1 MSKPLNLDQI
11 DVDGAVRETAAEA
24 MDALGGDTRSA
35 FLRRAGLAGGALVG
49 GGAILGA
56 LAPAAMAF
64 STGDRPPAKFGK
76 GDIGIL
82 NYALTLEYLESTF
95 YNEATSHQH
104 KHGFIK
110 DAETRVFLRT
120 VTDDENQHVAALKKV
135 LGHHAVKKPKF
146 DFHGDNAEEKKFKT
160 AAFTFENEGVHAYS
174 GQAFNIKD
182 PKVLRRGP
190 LDRHYRGASRLG
202 DRPDRA
208 AFGARHLPQRCV
220 RQAVRCL
227 ARPRR
232 RHQPQLHRGLTPQAG
247 TASGGTCAAWRTC
260 HPSFTACAPLSR
272 GALRRRG
279 RPSHSPRR
287 IPVSRGSHA
296 RGPTRRCDPR

>member
-120 VTDDENQHVAALKKV
+120 VTDDENQHVAALKSV

-146 DFHGDNAEEKKFKT
+146 DFHGDNADEKKFKT

-182 PKVLRRGP
+182 PKVLAAA
-190 LDRHYRGASRLG
+190 LSIVTIEARHASVIGLIAQRSESGISPNGAFDKPYGASR
-202 DRPDRA
+202 
-208 AFGARHLPQRCV
+208 V
-220 RQAVRCL
+220 L
-227 ARPRR
+227 ADVTS
-232 RHQPQLHRGLTPQAG
+232 LNYIVG
-247 TASGGTCAAWRTC
+247 
-260 HPSFTACAPLSR
+260 
-272 GALRRRG
+272 
-279 RPSHSPRR
+279 
-287 IPVSRGSHA
+287 
-296 RGPTRRCDPR
+296 